1 MPQRTLNPKISP
13 EWITK
18 LRNAG
23 SSLSLLNKGIE
34 KEALRISPDGRLSQ
48 TSHPTALGSPLTN
61 PYITTDFSE
70 SQLEL
75 ITGVHSSTT
84 RCLEELHNIQGFV
97 YQNIGEQILW
107 PHSMPCQI
115 NENESIP
122 LAQYGSTNIAQSKTI
137 YRRGLHNRYGSLMQ
151 TISGIHY
158 NFSIPEEC
166 WIKLGFHE
174 QQARTQAYFDL
185 IRNFRRWSWLL
196 LYLFG
201 ASPMIP
207 KRLAALSND
216 NQMLSLDAQ
225 TLYKPYATSLRM
237 GPLGYQSDAQ
247 NKFSISY
254 NSLEEYVKGMKAALT
269 QNHQKYEAIGLKKGA
284 TYQQLNTSLLQIEN
298 EFYGSIRPKRAPIEG
313 ERQVTALEN
322 RGVEYIEVRCLDLDP
337 YLPMGVEDDQI
348 RFIDTFLIVCLLSE
362 SQPDSEKE
370 NTLINQNQSAVIGD
384 GRQRHLL
391 LKNPE
396 DVNLKSWA
404 KLITNEC
411 RVVAKVLD
419 EANNSSS
426 HSHSV
431 ELQENKIDNPD
442 KTPSERLLNQLKTS
456 GQSFQ
461 KLGIELGH
469 KHKKNH
475 QAEILST
482 RTVSHFQQQSRNSII
497 RLNELEHSKEEP
509 FETFLKTYTSVE

>member
-1 MPQRTLNPKISP
+1 M
-13 EWITK
+13 
-18 LRNAG
+18 
-23 SSLSLLNKGIE
+23 
-34 KEALRISPDGRLSQ
+34 
-48 TSHPTALGSPLTN
+48 
-61 PYITTDFSE
+61 
-70 SQLEL
+70 
-75 ITGVHSSTT
+75 
-84 RCLEELHNIQGFV
+84 
-97 YQNIGEQILW
+97 
-107 PHSMPCQI
+107 
-115 NENESIP
+115 
-122 LAQYGSTNIAQSKTI
+122 
-137 YRRGLHNRYGSLMQ
+137 
-151 TISGIHY
+151 
-158 NFSIPEEC
+158 
-166 WIKLGFHE
+166 
-174 QQARTQAYFDL
+174 
-185 IRNFRRWSWLL
+185 
-196 LYLFG
+196 
-201 ASPMIP
+201 
-207 KRLAALSND
+207 
-216 NQMLSLDAQ
+216 
-225 TLYKPYATSLRM
+225 
-237 GPLGYQSDAQ
+237 
-247 NKFSISY
+247 
-254 NSLEEYVKGMKAALT
+254 
-269 QNHQKYEAIGLKKGA
+269 
-284 TYQQLNTSLLQIEN
+284 QIEN
-298 EFYGSIRPKRAPIEG
+298 EFYGSIRPKRAPIKG

-370 NTLINQNQSAVIGD
+370 NTLIDQNQSAVIGH

-419 EANNSSS
+419 EANNSSN
-426 HSHSV
+426 HSQSV

-475 QAEILST
+475 QAETLST